1 MGLVM
6 VGARGAALAQGLPQI
21 QKPASDYA
29 TMQRNTVGLVT
40 GGPQGVYARLGNDLL
55 RLLDDRKGESLR
67 LEVLLGSGS
76 VNNLDDLWNLRGV
89 SLAIVQGDVLAA
101 YAADPGQFQWLRN
114 HVRYVTRL
122 HTEVLHVVS
131 RREIVRQGGP
141 DVCALRGK
149 RVNVG
154 GLGSGPKITVQK
166 VFNDI
171 LGLGVTFDPGSTDEA
186 IDQVADG
193 RVDAFA
199 YVVGTPAPLY
209 ADERLAK
216 RFFQQDLV
224 WLDVPRSLLEN
235 GCDGRGAAGRSD
247 AAVYEA
253 AALTGA
259 DYPALLP
266 GGKRVDTI
274 GVPAILA
281 SYKFDNLRDA
291 RAAATATFVQHFFG
305 IAADPDRGLGRAGG
319 SFDRNWCGVDLSQKV
334 ETWQRDDAAADWL
347 AANDRAAKPAA
358 TRIDCLAAPGG
369 SPGYCRSKADKVAE
383 FNRQWTASGHTVAM
397 GDPDYMEGFA
407 GWSRRACP

>member
-1 MGLVM
+1 MTRRRRFRQSA
-6 VGARGAALAQGLPQI
+6 ARFGFAAALACACAGGVRAQALPQI
-21 QKPASDYA
+21 QKPARDYDA
-29 TMQRNTVGLVT
+29 MQRNTVGIVT
-40 GGPQGVYARLGNDLL
+40 GGPQGVYARLGSDLL
-55 RLLDDRKGESLR
+55 RLLDDRKGEGLR

-101 YAADPGQFQWLRN
+101 YAAEPSQFGWLRS
-114 HVRYVTRL
+114 HVRYVSRL
-122 HTEVLHVVS
+122 HTEVLHVLTRKEV
-131 RREIVRQGGP
+131 IRQGGP

-199 YVVGTPAPLY
+199 YVVGRPAPLFT
-209 ADERLAK
+209 DERLAK
-216 RFFQQDLV
+216 RFVQQDLA
-224 WLDVPRSLLEN
+224 WLDVPRALLDR
-235 GCDGRGAAGRSD
+235 GCDGRGAPRPDAGI
-247 AAVYEA
+247 YES

-266 GGKRVDTI
+266 GNRRVDTI
-274 GVPAILA
+274 GVPAVLA
-281 SYKFDNLRDA
+281 SYKFDGARDA

-305 IAADPDRGLGRAGG
+305 VAADPERGLGRTGG
-319 SFDRNWCGVDLSQKV
+319 SFDRNWCGIDLAQKV
-334 ETWQRDDAAADWL
+334 ETWSRDDAAAD
-347 AANDRAAKPAA
+347 
-358 TRIDCLAAPGG
+358 
-369 SPGYCRSKADKVAE
+369 
-383 FNRQWTASGHTVAM
+383 
-397 GDPDYMEGFA
+397 
-407 GWSRRACP
+407 